1 MFSFLLRPIPLTA
14 DHQAIAI
21 RVGLRTGNHGR
32 NPAAVEAADALK
44 EIDDLLV
51 LDAELGRVSEVLI
64 LAAAASPEVTAR
76 RLDALRRGRE
86 DPQQFCASET
96 FLYFGDLGFDLFAVR
111 DERNEHHEILP
122 ARDALAAEGDV
133 FDFQIQFLAGRQLH
147 EPNLEICVP

>member
-1 MFSFLLRPIPLTA
+1 
-14 DHQAIAI
+14 
-21 RVGLRTGNHGR
+21 VGRQLRTVAVRRRAGEARPDVGGQPGEQ
-32 NPAAVEAADALK
+32 PA
-44 EIDDLLV
+44 DLLG
-51 LDAELGRVSEVLI
+51 LQRKLIFVSEVLI
-64 LAAAASPEVTAR
+64 LAAAASPEVTAP